1 MCICHV
7 GKRFSSV
14 YLALINYLAKPTVA
28 YVADYTTTTDQI
40 YPAQVGCMNVVSG
53 NGQLATYGI
62 DLAS

>member
-40 YPAQVGCMNVVSG
+40 YPA
-53 NGQLATYGI
+53 
-62 DLAS
+62 